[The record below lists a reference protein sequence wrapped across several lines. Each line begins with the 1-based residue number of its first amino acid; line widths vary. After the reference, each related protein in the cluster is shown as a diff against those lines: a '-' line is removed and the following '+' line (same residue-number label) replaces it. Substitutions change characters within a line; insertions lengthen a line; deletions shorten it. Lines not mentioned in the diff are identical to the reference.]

1 MYGCSRW
8 ITLDCFCQ
16 KQVFFC
22 TIFTPIFAGQCLYG
36 RIWNQGRTLK
46 IESKFLKGT
55 GSKKEVTHSFKSFWE
70 KVYSKPIVILN
81 KARVVCWLTLP
92 NKVDKPSVT
101 CCLGV
106 PFVLSQC
113 KQICTEGSKGP
124 TSSHRVEWNKS
135 KIAFWR
141 RVLSIFKDLQ
151 SIYQHGVFFF
161 WTSCL
166 SRLSS
171 TLLHDFLHRFLLYEF
186 CTLKYSC
193 TREGFVNTRRIYAL
207 VVVHLFFLL
216 SGHLVEEVGAEVDAR
231 N

>member
-1 MYGCSRW
+1 M
-8 ITLDCFCQ
+8 
-16 KQVFFC
+16 
-22 TIFTPIFAGQCLYG
+22 
-36 RIWNQGRTLK
+36 
-46 IESKFLKGT
+46 
-55 GSKKEVTHSFKSFWE
+55 
-70 KVYSKPIVILN
+70 VILN
-81 KARVVCWLTLP
+81 KAREVCWLTLP

-113 KQICTEGSKGP
+113 KQFCTEGSKGP

-207 VVVHLFFLL
+207 VVVYLFFSLATPL
-216 SGHLVEEVGAEVDAR
+216 SRRSRSRGWCTQLRSGKIEAGRSSPVVTQMRGFGTLMESCCCGNFQSKKDKR
-231 N
+231 NVVY